1 MPRLTSRFLYTASR
15 FLEGNR
21 GVHQKAVKHDQVLEL
36 LLSAFRQL
44 VLLHP
49 SAKTISITF
58 EMFASKMGT
67 TSETTRSVV
76 VFIAI
81 LVHKDSDKNREK
93 QLVLLKSAFMYNLFT
108 ILKK

>member
-1 MPRLTSRFLYTASR
+1 MERQMSRLTSRFLYTASR

-21 GVHQKAVKHDQVLEL
+21 GVHQKAVKHDQVIEL

-49 SAKTISITF
+49 SAKTISIPF

-67 TSETTRSVV
+67 TSETTHS
-76 VFIAI
+76 
-81 LVHKDSDKNREK
+81 
-93 QLVLLKSAFMYNLFT
+93 QLLSS
-108 ILKK
+108 